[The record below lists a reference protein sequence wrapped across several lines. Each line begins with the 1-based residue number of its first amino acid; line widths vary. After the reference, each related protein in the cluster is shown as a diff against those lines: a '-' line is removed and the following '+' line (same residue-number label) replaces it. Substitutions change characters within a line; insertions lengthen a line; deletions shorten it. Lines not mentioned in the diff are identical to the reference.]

1 MDNRYEAYAYA
12 DPIFYDSPRRWGA
25 QEEFAAVSRP
35 LPAGWERGDLEIWAV
50 VRPQDVQLPAQGW
63 KIHVSSCAEDA
74 EAVLEQV
81 YDYCLREHITF
92 KFLRGLPILQMQNSK
107 YSPRGSSGKFCT
119 IYPVGDA
126 ELRRCLEGLGPLLA
140 GRRGPYILSDLRW
153 GEGPLYLRYGG
164 FAERHC
170 HNDAGQ
176 RVLALEDPEGR
187 LVPDVRGA
195 GFSVPDWAPMPDFV
209 QGAIAERNAP
219 QAPELPYTVER
230 VLHFSNAGGVYLGRK
245 DADGPQVV
253 LKEARPHAGL
263 DQRGVDAVTRLQQE
277 HDMMARLAG
286 LPGVPAVHELLTV
299 WEHRFLVQEFVEGQ
313 SLSEWLTAKYPL
325 IHPDADDATVA
336 EYTREAIALVDRI
349 GHILAGMHERGV
361 VFGDLHPRNVI
372 IRPDGDICFID
383 FELAS
388 PVDTFV
394 RPALGAAGFTAPTGY
409 TGPEIDLYGLA
420 AIRLWLFLPL
430 AQLPTLDA
438 GKSTE
443 LADVIERRFPVPSG
457 YTAEIRRMLA
467 PSPADGR
474 TPRPELGL
482 RRAQTQALLS
492 GPRADWPAIRD
503 SLAAGIRAMAT
514 PHRDDRLFP
523 GDIAQ
528 FTQGSLGLSHG
539 AAGVLYALH
548 ATGAGTDADHVRWLV
563 EAARGRPPRPGLY
576 AGGHGVAYVLDLLG
590 EREDALDLLRRLT
603 HAPPDTPLGPDL
615 ASGRAGIALTLSHFA
630 TATGDDRLLD
640 TAVAHA
646 QAAADELEKEGPSS
660 GRRKAGLM
668 GGASGAAL
676 ALVRLYEAT
685 GDHALLER
693 AQTLLELDLERCVT
707 AADGT
712 VQVLDEYRVL
722 PYIETGSTGIG
733 LALDALLG
741 HHPDSPTAR
750 FRTPISRAAEPEFII
765 QPGLFNGRAGLL
777 GYLALTR
784 PHPSPP
790 GSAHSPLPRTPDDA
804 EAAAHHQTA
813 LDRHRRLLALHQ
825 ISYRGHLAF
834 PGDQLLRLSADLATG
849 SAGVLLALGTA
860 LAGTPFLPWTGGTGP
875 TPPSPA
881 GPAPAA
887 AGHQPASAGHPVG
900 HA

>member
-25 QEEFAAVSRP
+25 QEEFAAVTRP
-35 LPAGWERGDLEIWAV
+35 LPDGWERGDLEIWAV
-50 VRPQDVQLPAQGW
+50 VRPTDVQLPSQGW

-81 YDYCLREHITF
+81 YDYCLRERVTF
-92 KFLRGLPILQMQNSK
+92 KFLRGMPILQMQNSK

-119 IYPVGDA
+119 LYPLGDG
-126 ELRRCLEGLGPLLA
+126 ELLRCLEELGPLLA

-153 GEGPLYLRYGG
+153 GEGPLFLRYGG

-170 HNDAGQ
+170 QNDAGQ

-195 GFSVPDWAPMPDFV
+195 GFSVPDWAPVPPFV
-209 QGAIAERNAP
+209 RAAIAERDAP
-219 QAPELPYTVER
+219 QAATLPYTVER

-245 DADGPQVV
+245 DADSPQVV

-263 DQRGVDAVTRLQQE
+263 DQRGVDAVTRLRQE
-277 HDMMARLAG
+277 HDMLARLAG
-286 LPGVPAVHELLTV
+286 SPGVPELHELLTV
-299 WEHRFLVQEFVEGQ
+299 WEHHFLVQEFVEGQ

-325 IHPDADDATVA
+325 IHPDADDGAVA
-336 EYTREAIALVDRI
+336 EYTREAIAIVDRI
-349 GHILAGMHERGV
+349 EHVLKAMHARGV
-361 VFGDLHPRNVI
+361 VFGDLHPRNLI
-372 IRPDGDICFID
+372 IRPGGDICFID

-388 PVDTFV
+388 PVDAFV
-394 RPALGAAGFTAPTGY
+394 RPALGAAGFTAPRGY

-438 GKSTE
+438 GKGIE
-443 LADVIERRFPVPSG
+443 LADVIESRFPVPPG

-467 PSPADGR
+467 PSPDDGR

-482 RRAQTQALLS
+482 RRAETQALLS
-492 GPRADWPAIRD
+492 GPGADWPAIRD
-503 SLAAGIRAMAT
+503 SLAAGIGAMAT
-514 PHRDDRLFP
+514 PDRDDRLFP

-528 FTQGSLGLSHG
+528 FTQGSLGLAHG

-548 ATGAGTDADHVRWLV
+548 VTGAGTDADHVRWLV
-563 EAARGRPPRPGLY
+563 DAARTRPVRPGLY
-576 AGGHGVAYVLDLLG
+576 TGGHGVAYTLDLLG
-590 EREDALDLLRRLT
+590 ERDAALALLERLAPEDADS
-603 HAPPDTPLGPDL
+603 PPGPDL
-615 ASGRAGIALTLSHFA
+615 SSGRAGIALTLAHFA
-630 TATGDDRLLD
+630 AVMDDRDLLD
-640 TAVAHA
+640 TALAHA
-646 QAAADELEKEGPSS
+646 RTAADELEKEGPSS

-668 GGASGAAL
+668 AGASGAAI
-676 ALVRLYEAT
+676 ALVRLYEQT
-685 GDHALLER
+685 GDHGLLER

-722 PYIETGSTGIG
+722 PYIETGSVGIG
-733 LALDALLG
+733 LALDALLV
-741 HHPDSPTAR
+741 HHPASPTAR
-750 FRTPISRAAEPEFII
+750 FRAPISRAAEPEFII

-784 PHPSPP
+784 PRPCPP
-790 GSAHSPLPRTPDDA
+790 GTGHSPRPRTPEDV
-804 EAAAHHQTA
+804 EAAAHRQTA

-825 ISYRGHLAF
+825 ISYQGHLAF

-860 LAGTPFLPWTGGTGP
+860 LAGTPFLPWTGTTGAARP
-875 TPPSPA
+875 GAAADT
-881 GPAPAA
+881 GRLRPAPAA
-887 AGHQPASAGHPVG
+887 AGHA
-900 HA
+900 

>member
-25 QEEFAAVSRP
+25 QEEFAAVTRP
-35 LPAGWERGDLEIWAV
+35 LPAGWERGDLEIWSV

-81 YDYCLREHITF
+81 HDYCLREHVTF

-119 IYPVGDA
+119 LYPVGDA

-176 RVLALEDPEGR
+176 RVLALEDPDGR

-195 GFSVPDWAPMPDFV
+195 GFSVPDWAPVPDFV
-209 QGAIAERNAP
+209 QQAIAERNAP

-230 VLHFSNAGGVYLGRK
+230 VLHFSNAGGVYLGRR

-277 HDMMARLAG
+277 HAMMTRLAG

-336 EYTREAIALVDRI
+336 EYTREAVALVDRI
-349 GHILAGMHERGV
+349 GRILAAIHERGV
-361 VFGDLHPRNVI
+361 VFGDLHPRNLI
-372 IRPDGDICFID
+372 IRPDGTLCLID

-394 RPALGAAGFTAPTGY
+394 RPALGAAGFTAPAGY

-438 GKSTE
+438 GKSIE
-443 LADVIERRFPVPSG
+443 LADVIERRFPVPAG

-482 RRAQTQALLS
+482 RRARTRALLS

-548 ATGAGTDADHVRWLV
+548 ATGAGTDTEHVRWLV
-563 EAARGRPPRPGLY
+563 DAARGRPLQPGLY
-576 AGGHGVAYVLDLLG
+576 TGGHGVAYVLDLLG
-590 EREDALDLLRRLT
+590 ERQDALDLLHRLSHT
-603 HAPPDTPLGPDL
+603 PPDTPPGPDL

-630 TATGDDRLLD
+630 TATGDHHLLD
-640 TAVAHA
+640 EAVTHA

-676 ALVRLYEAT
+676 ALVRLYERT
-685 GDHALLER
+685 GDHTLLER

-741 HHPDSPTAR
+741 HHPGSPTAR
-750 FRTPISRAAEPEFII
+750 FRTPIGRAAEPEFII

-790 GSAHSPLPRTPDDA
+790 GDAHAPRPRTPDDA
-804 EAAAHHQTA
+804 EAAAHRQTA

-860 LAGTPFLPWTGGTGP
+860 LAGTPFLPWTGGTG
-875 TPPSPA
+875 TVQA
-881 GPAPAA
+881 GQDGPAAEAA
-887 AGHQPASAGHPVG
+887 RHAASAGHPVG